1 MRILWRAPSL
11 LTRVMW
17 VGFRMYTLRLDFV
30 GRLESHGALQVQ
42 KMEGSVPPGVGR
54 KAVMAL
60 SGLCVLK
67 AGQVNL
73 DK

>member
-1 MRILWRAPSL
+1 
-11 LTRVMW
+11 
-17 VGFRMYTLRLDFV
+17 MYTLQLDFV
-30 GRLESHGALQVQ
+30 GRLESPGALQVR

>member
-1 MRILWRAPSL
+1 
-11 LTRVMW
+11 
-17 VGFRMYTLRLDFV
+17 MYTLRLDVV
-30 GRLESHGALQVQ
+30 GRLESPGALQMR
-42 KMEGSVPPGVGR
+42 KMEGSVPPGMGR
-54 KAVMAL
+54 KAVMSL

>member
-1 MRILWRAPSL
+1 
-11 LTRVMW
+11 
-17 VGFRMYTLRLDFV
+17 MYTLRLDFV